1 MFTDTP
7 FKNLDLYVDQG
18 DTFSKTLVVRDS
30 VGIVNLTGMTVE
42 ATVKRYFNTNK
53 TYACSVSITNPTAGT
68 VTFTMTEVQTAALNQ
83 DRYVYS
89 IKLRSGNEAVRVFA
103 GQLLV
108 TPSSDAINISGN
120 TYNTGNY
127 NG

>member
-53 TYACSVSITNPTAGT
+53 TYACSVSITNPTAGA
-68 VTFTMTEVQTAALNQ
+68 VTFTMTEVQTAALTQ
-83 DRYVYS
+83 DR
-89 IKLRSGNEAVRVFA
+89 
-103 GQLLV
+103 
-108 TPSSDAINISGN
+108 
-120 TYNTGNY
+120 
-127 NG
+127 